1 MPRVNIPIVLVLVS
15 VLVGVSG
22 VPARAEDS
30 DRFRPYIG
38 LRFFDTN
45 PATGVH
51 DLFGFSLGANINR
64 YFGAE
69 LAGDRYEVHPDI
81 SPYGTIGEYGV
92 FALIPQ
98 VRVRYPLLDD
108 KLVPYFI
115 GGVGAAFTQFND
127 RKPRGAGLS
136 IQDQSDTVVAGTAGL
151 GIEYFVAD
159 NIAVGVEA
167 RYLLAPDPTLLVQ
180 GNREKI
186 KISAPLFSF
195 GIRMFYPE
203 LHPAP
208 MAEAREHVPTRFYIG
223 ARAGGAVIVSPELI
237 PGLEAEPTNNAIGGA
252 LSKYFGVSGGFNFGR
267 YLGLEIAL
275 DGYEVNLDL
284 NGSGNIGEYAV
295 YTAIP
300 YLRVRYPMAGDRLQ
314 PYFLGGFGFGHTEF
328 NDRKPPG
335 NNLSIVANSN
345 SWAMGFGAG
354 IEYFMTSNIALGME
368 MKYVYTPGH
377 PITIG
382 SNPTR
387 DAAPSALL
395 FSIGLR
401 AFLFDFPRWTPS
413 TPTTPPTAPH
423 TTTTAAR

>member
-1 MPRVNIPIVLVLVS
+1 MPRLTIPLALL
-15 VLVGVSG
+15 LVGAMLAMSG
-22 VPARAEDS
+22 APARAEDS

-38 LRFFDTN
+38 LKFFDSN

-51 DLFGFSLGANINR
+51 DLFGFSLGANVNR

-69 LAGDRYEVHPDI
+69 LSGERYEVRPDI
-81 SPYGTIGEYGV
+81 PTYGVIGEYGV

-98 VRVRYPLLDD
+98 VRLRYPVFED
-108 KLVPYFI
+108 KLVPYVV

-127 RKPRGAGLS
+127 RKPRGFGLS
-136 IQDQSDTVVAGTAGL
+136 IQDQSDTVVAATAGL
-151 GIEYFVAD
+151 GVEYFIAD
-159 NIAVGVEA
+159 NIAVGMEA
-167 RYLLAPDPTLLVQ
+167 RYLFAPDPTMVVQ

-186 KISAPLFSF
+186 KISAPLVTF
-195 GIRMFYPE
+195 GMRMFYPE

-223 ARAGGAVIVSPELI
+223 ARAGGAVILSPELI
-237 PGLEAEPTNNAIGGA
+237 PGLEAEPTNSAIGGA
-252 LSKYFGVSGGFNFGR
+252 LSKYFGASAGFNFGR

-284 NGSGNIGEYAV
+284 SGSGNIGEYAV

-300 YLRVRYPMAGDRLQ
+300 YLRLRYPMLGDRLQ
-314 PYFLGGFGFGHTEF
+314 PYFLGGFGYGHTEF

-335 NNLSIVANSN
+335 ANLSIEANTD

-354 IEYFMTSNIALGME
+354 IEYFVTSNIALGVE
-368 MKYVYTPGH
+368 MKYIYTPGH

-387 DAAPSALL
+387 DATPQALL

-401 AFLFDFPRWTPS
+401 AFLFDFPRWRPSEDRPTP
-413 TPTTPPTAPH
+413 AQQ
-423 TTTTAAR
+423 AARR